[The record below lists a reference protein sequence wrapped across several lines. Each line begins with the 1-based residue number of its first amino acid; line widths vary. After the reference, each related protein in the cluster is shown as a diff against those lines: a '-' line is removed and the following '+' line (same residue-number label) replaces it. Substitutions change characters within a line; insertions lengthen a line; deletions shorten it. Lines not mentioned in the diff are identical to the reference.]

1 MTLISST
8 RFFNGALL
16 AGAMALISTEVAV
29 AQPAPGTAD
38 SSGRLVQTWD
48 KTFPRSEKVDHQK
61 VTFKNRYGI
70 TLAADVYLPKDRGN
84 KKLAALVI
92 SGPFGAVKEQASGL
106 YAQTLAERG
115 FVTLAFDPSYTGESS
130 GEPRNIASPDINT
143 EDFMAA
149 VDFMGLQPYVDRE
162 RIGVIGICGMG
173 GIALNAVAVDKRV
186 KAVVA
191 STMYDM
197 SRVMSKGYND
207 SVTPEQ
213 REQALEK
220 MSLQRWEDAAN
231 GKPAYQPA
239 YNKLKGG
246 EAQFLVDYADYYMTK
261 RGYHPRA
268 VNSGNSWS
276 VTTPMAF
283 MNFPLMTYIKEI
295 SPRPILFIHGEKAH
309 SLYFSKTL
317 AHLLKYD
324 SLLGKLDAE
333 VPAGEGGLVVYGK
346 PITVFSERNPAS
358 IPWRQCEVDIV
369 IEATGLFTDREKAA
383 VHIHSGG
390 AKRVIISAPGKN
402 DDLTIVMGVNES
414 LYSPDK
420 HYVISNGSCTTN
432 GLAPAAQVLHQH
444 FGIKHGLMNTT
455 HAYTNSQALHD
466 QPEKD
471 LRGARAAALSIVPYS
486 SGAAKAL
493 GKVIP
498 ELDGRLTGYSLR
510 VPVPVVSI
518 VDLTV
523 TLERDVTVEEVN
535 NAFREAAAAGPLKG
549 ILGYSDE
556 PLVSSDYQGD
566 PRSSIIDGLSTLVIG
581 GNMVKILAWY
591 DNEWG
596 FSNRLVDL
604 ALMMAKRES

>member
-1 MTLISST
+1 MVDWLRLAAPHARRIVSICG
-8 RFFNGALL
+8 GAMLL
-16 AGAMALISTEVAV
+16 AQTGLLDGRRATTHWKLLETMQAEFPQIRVEGGPLYIQDEHIWTSGGVSSGFDLTLALVEEDYGFSLARDI
-29 AQPAPGTAD
+29 AQDFVMYLRRPGGQLQFSRYNLQQTATQGPINDLLAWLLENLTAD
-38 SSGRLVQTWD
+38 LS
-48 KTFPRSEKVDHQK
+48 VD
-61 VTFKNRYGI
+61 
-70 TLAADVYLPKDRGN
+70 
-84 KKLAALVI
+84 
-92 SGPFGAVKEQASGL
+92 
-106 YAQTLAERG
+106 
-115 FVTLAFDPSYTGESS
+115 
-130 GEPRNIASPDINT
+130 
-143 EDFMAA
+143 
-149 VDFMGLQPYVDRE
+149 
-162 RIGVIGICGMG
+162 
-173 GIALNAVAVDKRV
+173 
-186 KAVVA
+186 
-191 STMYDM
+191 
-197 SRVMSKGYND
+197 
-207 SVTPEQ
+207 
-213 REQALEK
+213 
-220 MSLQRWEDAAN
+220 
-231 GKPAYQPA
+231 
-239 YNKLKGG
+239 
-246 EAQFLVDYADYYMTK
+246 
-261 RGYHPRA
+261 
-268 VNSGNSWS
+268 
-276 VTTPMAF
+276 
-283 MNFPLMTYIKEI
+283 
-295 SPRPILFIHGEKAH
+295 
-309 SLYFSKTL
+309 
-317 AHLLKYD
+317 
-324 SLLGKLDAE
+324 
-333 VPAGEGGLVVYGK
+333 
-346 PITVFSERNPAS
+346 
-358 IPWRQCEVDIV
+358 
-369 IEATGLFTDREKAA
+369 
-383 VHIHSGG
+383 
-390 AKRVIISAPGKN
+390 
-402 DDLTIVMGVNES
+402 
-414 LYSPDK
+414 
-420 HYVISNGSCTTN
+420 SNGSCTTN